1 MGPLGFSLIENFD
14 NSSSNSNSNSN
25 SIKDTNHVNTN
36 KPKKP
41 KLKLKKKDSE
51 RIKKIDPGVKSD
63 TIPNSNSNSYYRT
76 NEKEYPNP
84 PDDYNKKHDN
94 RLTDEYIENITKS
107 LTSQNVNKQQSVHE
121 ADDSEDDDIQE
132 NYFEEDNNMV
142 EMYDNLNPPLQTNSN
157 TYSQEY
163 KSNDKN
169 ISSTKKYLSTINDF
183 DEDSYKSI
191 PRNYQSNDDILYDIK
206 QGIQGHVV
214 NNKGNQQGGDNDLL
228 SKLNQLIILL
238 EEQQEQKT
246 GHVMEELIMYC
257 FLGVFM
263 IYLIDSFVRV
273 GKYSR

>member
-14 NSSSNSNSNSN
+14 NSSSKSKSN
-25 SIKDTNHVNTN
+25 SIKDTNHLNTN

-41 KLKLKKKDSE
+41 RLKLKKKDSD

-63 TIPNSNSNSYYRT
+63 TMSNSNSYYRK
-76 NEKEYPNP
+76 NEREYPNP
-84 PDDYNKKHDN
+84 PDNYNQKHDN
-94 RLTDEYIENITKS
+94 SLTDEYIENITKS
-107 LTSQNVNKQQSVHE
+107 LTSQNANKQQSVYE
-121 ADDSEDDDIQE
+121 VEDSEDDDIQE

-163 KSNDKN
+163 KHNDKN
-169 ISSTKKYLSTINDF
+169 ISSTGESLSTINEF

-214 NNKGNQQGGDNDLL
+214 NNKGNQQGQDNDLL